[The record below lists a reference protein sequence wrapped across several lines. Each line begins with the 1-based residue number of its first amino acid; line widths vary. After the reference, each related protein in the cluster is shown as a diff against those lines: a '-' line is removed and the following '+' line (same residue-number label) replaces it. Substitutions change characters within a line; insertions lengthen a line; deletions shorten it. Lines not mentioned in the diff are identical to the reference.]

1 MRTLYTIGIHIY
13 RLLILLAVPFNT
25 KARLFIRGRKRWKKN
40 LAEKIPPGQPV
51 IWFHCA
57 SLGEFEQ
64 GRPVIERTKKEL
76 PDTTILLT
84 FISPS
89 GYEVRKNYEGADII
103 TYLPLDTP
111 SNVNAFYNRVQ
122 PVKIFFVKY
131 EFWYNYIL
139 EARRRQIP
147 VYIIS
152 AIFRPGQFFFR
163 KNIVGRW
170 YQNTLRRVDH
180 FFVQNEESERLLQK
194 IHLTHCTV
202 SGDTRFDRV
211 FEIASRAGKIPGLTQ
226 FKDGKPL
233 VIAGSTWPPDEKLL
247 LHFINQS
254 EGVKFILAPHEVSES
269 SIKRIINQTSKSV
282 VRFSERTD
290 SQAARADLLLIDSV
304 GLLSTL
310 YQYGD
315 ISYIGG
321 GFGVGIHNIL
331 EAATFGLPIIF
342 GPNFN
347 KFKEAKELVALGG
360 AFPVTTY
367 EELERILSSLLQNS
381 DKRCK
386 LSDLLIN
393 YVNQNRGATRIII
406 KKTLNF

>member
-1 MRTLYTIGIHIY
+1 MQTLYTIGILIY
-13 RLLILLAVPFNT
+13 RLLILLAVPFNS
-25 KARLFIRGRKRWKKN
+25 KARLFIRGRRHWKKT
-40 LAEKIPPGQPV
+40 LTEKTTSGQPV

-64 GRPVIERTKKEL
+64 GRPVIEKTKKEL
-76 PDTTILLT
+76 PSCKILLT
-84 FISPS
+84 FFSPS

-103 TYLPLDTP
+103 TCLPLDTP
-111 SNVNAFYNRVQ
+111 SNVKAFYNRVQ
-122 PVKIFFVKY
+122 PVKIFFIKY

-139 EARRRQIP
+139 EARRREIP

-170 YQNTLRRVDH
+170 YQDTLRRIDH
-180 FFVQNEESERLLQK
+180 FFVQNKESELLLQK
-194 IHLTHCTV
+194 IHLTNCTV
-202 SGDTRFDRV
+202 TGDTRFDRV
-211 FEIASRAGKIPGLTQ
+211 AEIASEARQIPVLSK

-233 VIAGSTWPPDEKLL
+233 VIAGSTWPPDEELL
-247 LHFINQS
+247 IRFINRS
-254 EGVKFILAPHEVSES
+254 EGIKFILAPHEVTDTSM
-269 SIKRIINQTSKSV
+269 KRIRNPVSKTV
-282 VRFSERTD
+282 ELFSKLSDSNAQHTD
-290 SQAARADLLLIDSV
+290 VLLIDSI
-304 GLLSTL
+304 GLLSSI
-310 YQYGD
+310 YQYGE

-331 EAATFGLPIIF
+331 EAATFGLPVIF

-347 KFKEAKELVALGG
+347 KFKEAKDLVALGG
-360 AFPVTTY
+360 AFPVANY
-367 EELERILSSLLQNS
+367 EELERILSTLLQNS
-381 DKRCK
+381 EKRYR

-393 YVNQNRGATRIII
+393 YVNHNRGATRIIT